1 MLGYGLWVILD
12 KASESRSLIRAFR
25 PIPRHNDTLSCEN
38 LVQHPGDKQASLVMI
53 FTAWKNQG
61 NAWTPNNLWP
71 GDLEALQRLRDLKRL
86 NTPKPDTSLAAK
98 KEDKKDMK
106 LERQNS
112 GDRKAGGLQDITSGE
127 PQEVSAEEE
136 PDPDILKLMDLSP
149 ELLWQHLGR
158 SNHRDAM
165 QLLFER
171 MEHDT
176 LPMSITGHEAARA
189 KVDEPKPATKDF
201 LAAVQACL
209 ADAEADKAAAVLEA
223 AKLFAVRSLATGKA
237 TSLPSALALRLFL
250 NDDYAQGLHR
260 RVNAALQALA
270 SAAPLSTEMEK
281 IAPFVAQLEIAL
293 RALPA
298 ERGTQFLGLNISTPS
313 GKLTEALN
321 GDKGIGSFYP
331 GGLVLW
337 KGIAS
342 VTADPML
349 AKEAAFRGPGCAL
362 VLKLRSTTSRT

>member
-260 RVNAALQALA
+260 LFLLSVERSSWASTSPHHLA
-270 SAAPLSTEMEK
+270 S
-281 IAPFVAQLEIAL
+281 
-293 RALPA
+293 
-298 ERGTQFLGLNISTPS
+298 
-313 GKLTEALN
+313 
-321 GDKGIGSFYP
+321 
-331 GGLVLW
+331 
-337 KGIAS
+337 
-342 VTADPML
+342 
-349 AKEAAFRGPGCAL
+349 
-362 VLKLRSTTSRT
+362 